1 LVEQNSGFYTQLAQ
15 LAKQQG
21 ITMSVIGIKGDSINM
36 DRLGVLADTT
46 GGEVDIVDPL
56 QITNN
61 FSSILETKLVAT
73 DVIVKLFLH
82 KGFTFPQD
90 GEWISDTNQLGEK
103 GKRQLFA
110 VRNIG
115 NAFEDTEI
123 TAEFTEA
130 PAEIIAEIFEGSGK
144 VEKGCMEIE
153 KEEIPSH
160 KVEKKDEKKELPF
173 QVQVTYRALS
183 GMKCTRVITK
193 TKEVSGDS
201 AEVEKEIDVTVLGMH
216 ANYISA
222 QKAQQ
227 GDLKGAIETT
237 AIANDLMQANLDD
250 DIDTAGYAVWV
261 SDATTFS
268 KEVESAQP
276 DETSKTDAYSNMI
289 YNRKNAKK
297 NKKTWSARRKY

>member
-1 LVEQNSGFYTQLAQ
+1 
-15 LAKQQG
+15 
-21 ITMSVIGIKGDSINM
+21 
-36 DRLGVLADTT
+36 
-46 GGEVDIVDPL
+46 
-56 QITNN
+56 
-61 FSSILETKLVAT
+61 
-73 DVIVKLFLH
+73 
-82 KGFTFPQD
+82 
-90 GEWISDTNQLGEK
+90 
-103 GKRQLFA
+103 
-110 VRNIG
+110 
-115 NAFEDTEI
+115 
-123 TAEFTEA
+123 
-130 PAEIIAEIFEGSGK
+130 
-144 VEKGCMEIE
+144 
-153 KEEIPSH
+153 
-160 KVEKKDEKKELPF
+160 
-173 QVQVTYRALS
+173 
-183 GMKCTRVITK
+183 MKCTRVITK

-297 NKKTWSARRKY
+297 K